1 MTILRA
7 TTICH
12 GLCALAL
19 AFLFL
24 TPLSSPAADRADVN
38 GFIGIVSKSDSQKR
52 GTRIAFANLTMPK
65 PFVTWP
71 SGHGV
76 ETTKVFEDEE
86 LVVLLLVSIT
96 GSTETF
102 YINKKTRQFTVI
114 EAISAT
120 QLTETGDKAL
130 LKVTHGSLK

>member
-1 MTILRA
+1 MNRRSSCAGGVLRIALFALFALWA
-7 TTICH
+7 TPSLPQSL
-12 GLCALAL
+12 G
-19 AFLFL
+19 
-24 TPLSSPAADRADVN
+24 PN
-38 GFIGIVSKSDSQKR
+38 GFLGTVKKSESQTP
-52 GTRIAFANLTMPK
+52 GAQFAFANLRMPN

-76 ETTKVFEDEE
+76 DTQKVFEDDE
-86 LVVLLLVSIT
+86 LIVLLLVSVT

-102 YINKKTRQFTVI
+102 YLNKKIKQFTVV

-120 QLTETGDKAL
+120 QLTESGSKAL